1 MLKAINITA
10 EECGMGMYLSEKEVN
25 PILPE
30 SHPNKFKPVI
40 KIIRN
45 NNDSFRLA
53 SGIDDKIEVFII
65 MNRRKENIF
74 F

>member
-10 EECGMGMYLSEKEVN
+10 EECGMGMYLIEKEVN

-45 NNDSFRLA
+45 NNDSFRFA
-53 SGIDDKIEVFII
+53 SCNDEEIEVFII
-65 MNRRKENIF
+65 MNHSKQNIF